1 MANIDNLLERYSP
14 AQVAQCLTHRS
25 TEIYGESYVGHVPR
39 VDTVNAL
46 AGKEAD
52 FTHAEYFGS
61 FRQYHEHGLPHNLP
75 AEYQKQILL
84 DPKVIELTT
93 EIEKARAIGD
103 ESEAKRLQNRQGNA
117 KRKVFSEKLAR
128 FKSEWVQKQWD
139 WKVQTRG
146 KLRPELMERTAVKQA
161 QSKIMPELGR
171 LAATMSSE
179 EPLTFEEKLIVTDDL
194 YTQCIRDFE
203 VIYHPGEEPVNR
215 RCPASACDEIIEK

>member
-14 AQVAQCLTHRS
+14 AQVAQCLIHRS
-25 TEIYGESYVGHVPR
+25 TEIYKELYVGHVPC
-39 VDTVNAL
+39 VDMVNVL
-46 AGKEAD
+46 TGKEAD
-52 FTHAEYFGS
+52 FMHAEYFRS
-61 FRQYHEHGLPHNLP
+61 FHQYHKHGLPHNLP

-84 DPKVIELTT
+84 DLKVIKLTT

-103 ESEAKRLQNRQGNA
+103 ESKVKQLQNRQGNA
-117 KRKVFSEKLAR
+117 KKRVLSKKLAQ

-146 KLRPELMERTAVKQA
+146 KLHPEVMERMAMKQA

-171 LAATMSSE
+171 LAAMMSSK

-194 YTQCIRDFE
+194 YT
-203 VIYHPGEEPVNR
+203 
-215 RCPASACDEIIEK
+215 